1 MSESYSANISRLINL
16 LRDNFIKMDTYE
28 VLNIKTGKMEK
39 RLLITLKGL
48 SEDDYNYLKYIIE
61 K

>member
-39 RLLITLKGL
+39 RLLITLKSL